1 MGRREEAEARGR
13 RAEALAAWW
22 LRAKGYTILARR
34 VKLHAGEIDLVAR
47 KGDVICFIEVKER
60 ATREAALGAVTP
72 TAWRRIA
79 RAAELWMAQRP
90 RFNACGWRY
99 DIIAIAPGYL
109 PSHMRDAWRPGMA

>member
-34 VKLHAGEIDLVAR
+34 VKLHMGEIDLVTR
-47 KGDVICFIEVKER
+47 KGDVICFVEVRER
-60 ATREAALGAVTP
+60 ATRGEALGCMTP
-72 TAWRRIA
+72 AAWRRTS
-79 RAAELWMAQRP
+79 RAAENWMAERP
-90 RFNACGWRY
+90 RFNECGWRY

-109 PSHMRDAWRPGMA
+109 PSHVKDAWRPGIT